1 MKLKPM
7 EEQGVALVGASSDI
21 GRVGDDGH
29 RVRRPR
35 RESCSRRARPRDQ
48 RARPPPLPAAEL
60 LLRLQARCGRDARVV
75 GLELELKREG
85 WPIGVSNVMLAS
97 VNTPFF
103 DKTRTKL
110 GRRPMSLT
118 PVYPPRSVAGA
129 LLAGALLYVAER
141 APRDRTVC
149 GAGKAMLLRTH
160 LSLRC
165 MDAIMGPMGYR
176 SQQMEEHSRPRKR
189 RTTSTRAPGGGREG
203 RGQPRGRWAVSRSLS
218 TWLDTHPA
226 AKAGLVAATALGSAA
241 NLRAARAG

>member
-1 MKLKPM
+1 
-7 EEQGVALVGASSDI
+7 
-21 GRVGDDGH
+21 
-29 RVRRPR
+29 
-35 RESCSRRARPRDQ
+35 
-48 RARPPPLPAAEL
+48 
-60 LLRLQARCGRDARVV
+60 
-75 GLELELKREG
+75 
-85 WPIGVSNVMLAS
+85 MLAS

-103 DKTRTKL
+103 DKTRTKF

-129 LLAGALLYVAER
+129 VLAGAVLAGTLLYVAER

-160 LSLRC
+160 LSLCC

-189 RTTSTRAPGGGREG
+189 RTTSTTSTGAPGGGREG

-218 TWLDTHPA
+218 TWLNTHPA
-226 AKAGLVAATALGSAA
+226 AKAGLVAATALGIAA